1 MVDHQHVWAKEP
13 PQGEQFS
20 NRPSVDRRGDMLDV
34 AHNSFWT
41 SPEELKRLR
50 LLREEDPEF
59 ENSSDWPMVV
69 EWCSSCAITKEV
81 KLVLPD
87 QEELPKVSC
96 ELSSGMKVKRKRG
109 GGGSQLRRLLAHH
122 LMLSERW
129 GLPLSRLLLAN
140 KEKTEAKSLKVV
152 AKKVK
157 VESVS
162 SRPLKKEVEEE
173 EEVKVKVEE
182 EKEEAMH
189 FSAGAST
196 GGQTLSTPRSNQ
208 PEEVKPTP
216 KPFLQCPDTPPFPNL
231 STTPFYTHN
240 NTTPITY
247 ISHPQHFSQFT
258 SPYTTPFFITPPCG
272 SLMPGSQW
280 VLCGGCHA
288 WGTIV
293 VS

>member
-1 MVDHQHVWAKEP
+1 MDDHQHVWAKEP

-20 NRPSVDRRGDMLDV
+20 NRPAVDRRGDMLDV

-87 QEELPKVSC
+87 QEEVPKVSC

-109 GGGSQLRRLLAHH
+109 GGGSRLRRLLAHQ
-122 LMLSERW
+122 LILSERW
-129 GLPLSRLLLAN
+129 GLPLSRLFLAN
-140 KEKTEAKSLKVV
+140 KEKTEAKSPKVA

-162 SRPLKKEVEEE
+162 SRPLKQVKQEVEE
-173 EEVKVKVEE
+173 EEVKVTVKE
-182 EKEEAMH
+182 EKEEESGPGKEVPSSGSKYFTLRNFPSVADFPSTQPLPH
-189 FSAGAST
+189 SPCLPAS
-196 GGQTLSTPRSNQ
+196 P
-208 PEEVKPTP
+208 VV
-216 KPFLQCPDTPPFPNL
+216 
-231 STTPFYTHN
+231 
-240 NTTPITY
+240 
-247 ISHPQHFSQFT
+247 
-258 SPYTTPFFITPPCG
+258 SPSPFFTLISLARCLPPTG
-272 SLMPGSQW
+272 
-280 VLCGGCHA
+280 
-288 WGTIV
+288 
-293 VS
+293 

>member
-20 NRPSVDRRGDMLDV
+20 KRPSVDRRGDMLDV

-87 QEELPKVSC
+87 QEEVPKVSC

-109 GGGSQLRRLLAHH
+109 GGGSRLRRLLAHQ

-129 GLPLSRLLLAN
+129 GLPLSRLFLAN
-140 KEKTEAKSLKVV
+140 KEKTEAKSLKV

-162 SRPLKKEVEEE
+162 SRPLKQEVEE

-182 EKEEAMH
+182 EKEEAMQI
-189 FSAGAST
+189 SA
-196 GGQTLSTPRSNQ
+196 N
-208 PEEVKPTP
+208 
-216 KPFLQCPDTPPFPNL
+216 
-231 STTPFYTHN
+231 
-240 NTTPITY
+240 
-247 ISHPQHFSQFT
+247 
-258 SPYTTPFFITPPCG
+258 
-272 SLMPGSQW
+272 
-280 VLCGGCHA
+280 
-288 WGTIV
+288 
-293 VS
+293 

>member
-13 PQGEQFS
+13 PQGKQFS
-20 NRPSVDRRGDMLDV
+20 KRPSVDRRGDMLDV

-87 QEELPKVSC
+87 QEEVPKVSC

-109 GGGSQLRRLLAHH
+109 GGGSRLRRLLAHQ
-122 LMLSERW
+122 LILSERW
-129 GLPLSRLLLAN
+129 GLPLSRLFLAN
-140 KEKTEAKSLKVV
+140 KEKTEAKSPKVA

-162 SRPLKKEVEEE
+162 SRPLKQVKQEVEE
-173 EEVKVKVEE
+173 EEVKVTVKE
-182 EKEEAMH
+182 EKEEESGPGKEVRSSGSKYFTLRNFPSVAD
-189 FSAGAST
+189 FPST
-196 GGQTLSTPRSNQ
+196 QPLPHGPCLPPSPVVSPSPPLFTP
-208 PEEVKPTP
+208 PWI
-216 KPFLQCPDTPPFPNL
+216 PFL
-231 STTPFYTHN
+231 
-240 NTTPITY
+240 
-247 ISHPQHFSQFT
+247 HPHQF
-258 SPYTTPFFITPPCG
+258 G
-272 SLMPGSQW
+272 QMPAANW
-280 VLCGGCHA
+280 VMCGGCQM
-288 WGTIV
+288 WGTV
-293 VS
+293 VPFWAAHST

>member
-20 NRPSVDRRGDMLDV
+20 KRPSVDRRGDMLDV

-41 SPEELKRLR
+41 CPEELKRLR

-87 QEELPKVSC
+87 QEEVPKVSC

-109 GGGSQLRRLLAHH
+109 GGGSRLRRLLAHQ

-129 GLPLSRLLLAN
+129 GLPLSRLFLAN
-140 KEKTEAKSLKVV
+140 KEKTEAKSLKVA

-162 SRPLKKEVEEE
+162 SRPLKQEVEE
-173 EEVKVKVEE
+173 EEVKVTVKE
-182 EKEEAMH
+182 EKEEESGPGKEVPSSGSKYFTLRKFPSVAD
-189 FSAGAST
+189 SPST
-196 GGQTLSTPRSNQ
+196 QPLPRGPCLPPSPVVSPSPPLFTP
-208 PEEVKPTP
+208 PWI
-216 KPFLQCPDTPPFPNL
+216 PFL
-231 STTPFYTHN
+231 
-240 NTTPITY
+240 
-247 ISHPQHFSQFT
+247 HPQQFGQM
-258 SPYTTPFFITPPCG
+258 PAANWVVCG
-272 SLMPGSQW
+272 SCQM
-280 VLCGGCHA
+280 
-288 WGTIV
+288 WGTV
-293 VS
+293 VPLWAAH

>member
-13 PQGEQFS
+13 PKGEQFS
-20 NRPSVDRRGDMLDV
+20 KRPSVDRRGDMLDV

-109 GGGSQLRRLLAHH
+109 GGGSRLRRLLAHQ

-129 GLPLSRLLLAN
+129 GLPLSRLLLA
-140 KEKTEAKSLKVV
+140 KEKTEAKSLKV
-152 AKKVK
+152 ANKKVK
-157 VESVS
+157 VETVS
-162 SRPLKKEVEEE
+162 SRPLKQQVEE

-189 FSAGAST
+189 FSVGAST
-196 GGQTLSTPRSNQ
+196 GGQTLSTPRSSQAEEAKSSPQ
-208 PEEVKPTP
+208 PFPQFP
-216 KPFLQCPDTPPFPNL
+216 GTPPFPNL
-231 STTPFYTHN
+231 TSPFCTHN
-240 NTTPITY
+240 ASPITY
-247 ISHPQHFSQFT
+247 ISHPQHLTPPFT
-258 SPYTTPFFITPPCG
+258 LPFFIPPPCG

-280 VLCGGCHA
+280 VLCGACHS
-288 WGTIV
+288 WGSIV
-293 VS
+293 MS

>member
-13 PQGEQFS
+13 PQGKQFS
-20 NRPSVDRRGDMLDV
+20 KRPSVDRRGDMLDV

-109 GGGSQLRRLLAHH
+109 GGGSRLRRLLAHQ
-122 LMLSERW
+122 LILSERW
-129 GLPLSRLLLAN
+129 GLPLSRLFLAN
-140 KEKTEAKSLKVV
+140 KEKTEAKSPKVA

-162 SRPLKKEVEEE
+162 SRPMKQVKQEVEE
-173 EEVKVKVEE
+173 EEVKVTVKE
-182 EKEEAMH
+182 EKEEESGPGKEVPSSGSKYFTLRNFPSVAD
-189 FSAGAST
+189 FPST
-196 GGQTLSTPRSNQ
+196 QPLPHGPCLPPSPVVSPSPPLFTP
-208 PEEVKPTP
+208 PWI
-216 KPFLQCPDTPPFPNL
+216 PFL
-231 STTPFYTHN
+231 
-240 NTTPITY
+240 
-247 ISHPQHFSQFT
+247 HPHQF
-258 SPYTTPFFITPPCG
+258 G
-272 SLMPGSQW
+272 QMPAANW
-280 VLCGGCHA
+280 VMCGGCQM
-288 WGTIV
+288 WGTV
-293 VS
+293 VPFWAAHST

>member
-13 PQGEQFS
+13 PQGKQFS
-20 NRPSVDRRGDMLDV
+20 KRPSVDRRGDMLDV

-87 QEELPKVSC
+87 QEEVPKVSC

-109 GGGSQLRRLLAHH
+109 GGGSRLRRLLAHQ
-122 LMLSERW
+122 LILSERW
-129 GLPLSRLLLAN
+129 GLPLSRLFLAN
-140 KEKTEAKSLKVV
+140 KEKTEAKSPKVA

-162 SRPLKKEVEEE
+162 SRPLKQVKQEVEE
-173 EEVKVKVEE
+173 EEVKVTVKE
-182 EKEEAMH
+182 EKEEESGPGKEVRSSGSKYFTLRNFPSVAD
-189 FSAGAST
+189 FPST
-196 GGQTLSTPRSNQ
+196 QPLPHSPCLPPSPVVSPSPPLFTP
-208 PEEVKPTP
+208 PWI
-216 KPFLQCPDTPPFPNL
+216 PFL
-231 STTPFYTHN
+231 
-240 NTTPITY
+240 
-247 ISHPQHFSQFT
+247 HPHQF
-258 SPYTTPFFITPPCG
+258 G
-272 SLMPGSQW
+272 QMPAANW
-280 VLCGGCHA
+280 VMCGGCQM
-288 WGTIV
+288 WGTV
-293 VS
+293 VPFWAAHST

>member
-13 PQGEQFS
+13 PQGKQFS
-20 NRPSVDRRGDMLDV
+20 KRPSVDRRGDMLDV

-87 QEELPKVSC
+87 QEEVPKVSC

-109 GGGSQLRRLLAHH
+109 GGGSRLRRLLAHQ
-122 LMLSERW
+122 LILSERW
-129 GLPLSRLLLAN
+129 GLPLSRLFLAN
-140 KEKTEAKSLKVV
+140 KEKTEAKSPKVA

-162 SRPLKKEVEEE
+162 SRPLKQVKQEVEE
-173 EEVKVKVEE
+173 EEVKVTVKE
-182 EKEEAMH
+182 EKEGESGPGKEVPSSGFKH
-189 FSAGAST
+189 FTLRSFPTVADSPST
-196 GGQTLSTPRSNQ
+196 QPLPHGPCLPPSPVVSPSPPLFTP
-208 PEEVKPTP
+208 PWI
-216 KPFLQCPDTPPFPNL
+216 PFL
-231 STTPFYTHN
+231 
-240 NTTPITY
+240 
-247 ISHPQHFSQFT
+247 HPHQF
-258 SPYTTPFFITPPCG
+258 G
-272 SLMPGSQW
+272 QMPAANW
-280 VLCGGCHA
+280 VMCGGCQM
-288 WGTIV
+288 WGTV
-293 VS
+293 VPFWAAHST

>member
-13 PQGEQFS
+13 PQGKQFS
-20 NRPSVDRRGDMLDV
+20 KRPSVDRRGDMLDV

-87 QEELPKVSC
+87 QEEVPKVSC

-109 GGGSQLRRLLAHH
+109 GGGSRLRRLLAHQ
-122 LMLSERW
+122 LILSERW
-129 GLPLSRLLLAN
+129 GLPLSRLFLAN
-140 KEKTEAKSLKVV
+140 KEKTEAKSPKVA

-162 SRPLKKEVEEE
+162 SRPLKQVKQEVEE
-173 EEVKVKVEE
+173 EEVKVTVKE
-182 EKEEAMH
+182 EKESGPGKEVLSRGSEYFTLRLCGSVVLVLVFLPLQLSIH
-189 FSAGAST
+189 LRPFSPHHG
-196 GGQTLSTPRSNQ
+196 
-208 PEEVKPTP
+208 
-216 KPFLQCPDTPPFPNL
+216 F
-231 STTPFYTHN
+231 
-240 NTTPITY
+240 
-247 ISHPQHFSQFT
+247 
-258 SPYTTPFFITPPCG
+258 PFFTLISLARCLPPTG
-272 SLMPGSQW
+272 
-280 VLCGGCHA
+280 
-288 WGTIV
+288 
-293 VS
+293 